1 MPLELQWIDFIV
13 GIFGLLLTIGTLV
26 TSLNLKKQLVK
37 RAEIESFRNKRQ
49 EILDKIDGFINS
61 INEDKIFTKDNKKT
75 FDSKLLQF
83 IVEIKSSYTF
93 LSNNSIKKAK
103 NIYNLLN
110 KPILYDGDWRAV
122 ATELVALKSYLQKEI
137 I

>member
-13 GIFGLLLTIGTLV
+13 GIVGLLLTIGTLV

-61 INEDKIFTKDNKKT
+61 INEDKIFIKDNKKT

-93 LSNNSIKKAK
+93 LSNNSIKKAN

-110 KPILYDGDWRAV
+110 KLILYNEDWRVV